1 MSKLFLKKDI
11 RITLIGAGKLACS
24 LVPALLDKNYKI
36 SSIYDIHLESAAD
49 IALKYNIK
57 NYSDALF
64 NFDPDSNIFILAVP
78 DGEIK
83 KVVGLLSLLN
93 IEFKKTLF
101 IHTSGSRNISVMNSL
116 KEEGA
121 LTASLHLMQTFPG
134 RKKLSLKGSY
144 AAVETDNAEVNE
156 FLTAL
161 ATELELLPVSI
172 GPEEKVYYHLLGVLA
187 SNFLAANMFCAEI
200 SNELMSNPIPDLF
213 KLLKPIVTSTYSN
226 IAKLGATEAL
236 SGPIERG
243 DFETIEMHVNALSN
257 NYELQFHYVTTSITL
272 LEVVHSKGDIPSR
285 EYGKIKLFLTAKL
298 KELAQQL

>member
-1 MSKLFLKKDI
+1 MTKLFLKKDVK
-11 RITLIGAGKLACS
+11 ITFIGAGKLACS

-36 SSIYDIHLESAAD
+36 VSIYDIHLESAAD

-93 IEFKKTLF
+93 IDFKKSLV
-101 IHTSGSRNISVMNSL
+101 IHTSGSRNIHLMDSL

-121 LTASLHLMQTFPG
+121 HIASLHLMQTFPG
-134 RKKLSLKGSY
+134 RKKVNLKGSY
-144 AAVETDNAEVNE
+144 AAVETENEEVNK
-156 FLTAL
+156 FLTDL
-161 ATELELLPVSI
+161 ATELELQPISI
-172 GPEEKVYYHLLGVLA
+172 SPEEKVYYHLLGVLA
-187 SNFLAANMFCAEI
+187 SNFLAANMYSAEM

-213 KLLKPIVTSTYSN
+213 KLLKPIINSTYSN
-226 IAKLGATEAL
+226 ITKMGSAEAL

-257 NYELQFHYVTTSITL
+257 NYELQFHYVSTSITL
-272 LEVVHSKGDIPSR
+272 LEVVHTRGNIPNR

-298 KELAQQL
+298 KELADRL